1 MAYSV
6 TLVSPDGESNT
17 IQCEE
22 DQYIL
27 EAAEEAGV
35 DLPYSCKAG
44 ACSTCAGRLIL
55 ARLTKVINHFLM
67 MIRLMQDSLCC
78 VYLTPHLTV

>member
-6 TLVSPDGESNT
+6 TLISPDGESNT

-35 DLPYSCKAG
+35 DL
-44 ACSTCAGRLIL
+44 LIHVRQVL
-55 ARLTKVINHFLM
+55 VLPVLVRLTLV
-67 MIRLMQDSLCC
+67 Q
-78 VYLTPHLTV
+78 

>member
-6 TLVSPDGESNT
+6 TLVSPDGETNT

-27 EAAEEAGV
+27 EAAEEAG
-35 DLPYSCKAG
+35 
-44 ACSTCAGRLIL
+44 LIYPIHVRQVLVRPVLVGLTL

-67 MIRLMQDSLCC
+67 MIRLKQDSLCC
-78 VYLTPHLTV
+78 VYLTPHLTA